1 MDAPL
6 RIALIGAGNMGRQHY
21 HRLQRIAGARLCAV
35 ADPQGQAFA
44 ADAGVPWFGDH
55 RRLLEEA
62 RPQAA
67 IVANPNNLHV
77 ATALDCLAAGV
88 PLLLEKP
95 VGVQLDEVSELVAV
109 ARRSGVPL
117 LVGHHRRHNPLV
129 VRARQ
134 LIAEGALGRLL
145 SVTALWQLKKPDS
158 YFEVAW
164 RREPGAG
171 MLLTNLIHD
180 LDLLR
185 HLCGEVRE
193 VQALAGNAIRGL
205 PNEDNVAVLLRFAN
219 GALGSLTGCD
229 AAAAP
234 WSWELAAGE
243 NPVYPRQAE
252 QPCYLLAGTE
262 GALSLPQLR
271 RWRYAEARQG
281 WHDPLAASV
290 EAVAAGDPLQRQLE
304 HFVRVARGEEAPLMD
319 ATDAARTLALV
330 EAVRETGVR
339 TLDVEILR
347 LRPDTRV
354 GEFAEV
360 LEVGAEFGARYVLV
374 AGNDDD
380 ERRSADNFAA
390 LCDLARPLG
399 LDPHLE
405 FMPWTGIRDLRQAA
419 RVVEA
424 AARDNAGLL
433 LDAFHFD
440 RSASSLEDLRAIP
453 PARLGYAQLC
463 DVVGAR
469 PASMD
474 EILRQAREERR
485 FPGDGGL
492 DLLALLRALPEN
504 LPLSLEVPALDLLAR
519 GVSGAERAR
528 LAIERTRALLARL

>member
-205 PNEDNVAVLLRFAN
+205 PNEDNIALLLRFAN

-262 GALSLPQLR
+262 GALSLP
-271 RWRYAEARQG
+271 
-281 WHDPLAASV
+281 SS
-290 EAVAAGDPLQRQLE
+290 AAGATPRLGRLARPAGGQRGGRGDRRPLQRQLE

-330 EAVRETGVR
+330 EAVRE
-339 TLDVEILR
+339 
-347 LRPDTRV
+347 
-354 GEFAEV
+354 
-360 LEVGAEFGARYVLV
+360 
-374 AGNDDD
+374 
-380 ERRSADNFAA
+380 
-390 LCDLARPLG
+390 
-399 LDPHLE
+399 
-405 FMPWTGIRDLRQAA
+405 AA
-419 RVVEA
+419 RS
-424 AARDNAGLL
+424 G
-433 LDAFHFD
+433 
-440 RSASSLEDLRAIP
+440 RAC
-453 PARLGYAQLC
+453 A
-463 DVVGAR
+463 
-469 PASMD
+469 PAS
-474 EILRQAREERR
+474 
-485 FPGDGGL
+485 F
-492 DLLALLRALPEN
+492 
-504 LPLSLEVPALDLLAR
+504 
-519 GVSGAERAR
+519 
-528 LAIERTRALLARL
+528 